1 MVRSL
6 GTEDKGLNTD
16 SLKQSVKHAS
26 DAGDLAKK
34 KKKLWKSRSSFFIIT
49 ISPNTLPM
57 QSKHTW
63 IEKHTTKHYWN
74 SVASLWKSREQKEA
88 NKEDLWKSF
97 K

>member
-1 MVRSL
+1 MSLRKRPNDLMVRSL

-16 SLKQSVKHAS
+16 SLKPSVKHAS

-57 QSKHTW
+57 QSKHT
-63 IEKHTTKHYWN
+63 
-74 SVASLWKSREQKEA
+74 
-88 NKEDLWKSF
+88 
-97 K
+97 